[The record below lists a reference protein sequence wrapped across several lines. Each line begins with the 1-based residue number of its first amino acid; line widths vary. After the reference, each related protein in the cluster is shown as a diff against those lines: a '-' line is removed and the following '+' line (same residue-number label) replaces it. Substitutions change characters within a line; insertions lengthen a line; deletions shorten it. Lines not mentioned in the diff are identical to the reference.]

1 MKKISNLII
10 LLVALI
16 VFLNDSS
23 TYLIADHLDKYDGEI
38 NLKGTIIN
46 GTNPNIISEY
56 QISLMST
63 QNSSTELIEI
73 DSKTT
78 SSNFEFSKI
87 NIDESFT
94 YFLMITHQE
103 IPTIVFLEE
112 IDDQYEVDIV
122 VHDRAFTPEDISI
135 IDYSIMIPHLSPESD
150 VVSILGL
157 ISFENIGNKT
167 FYADLSDPNLS
178 GLNLLRFSLPE
189 NFENLSVDSDLPPGN
204 VMQIPTGFALSNP
217 VPPGQHQVLY
227 SYSMPRNT
235 TSINYTIRLP
245 FGAKKFKLLAPEKT
259 DINKN
264 EILTNELTEVDE
276 KIYEVLSGNNI
287 KNGEIINIQI
297 NKIATPTFYDKFL
310 SFTKKNS
317 ISVLIGTSSATIL
330 LILIF
335 LSIYRNTQRNYK
347 HEYEENEE
355 NELIEK
361 ILKLD
366 ERFKNKQIEQEEY
379 IILRNSYKKRIKGKI

>member
-46 GTNPNIISEY
+46 GTNPNIIYEY

-347 HEYEENEE
+347 HEDEE

>member
-46 GTNPNIISEY
+46 GTNPNIISKY

-347 HEYEENEE
+347 HEDEE

>member
-217 VPPGQHQVLY
+217 VPPGQHQILY

-347 HEYEENEE
+347 HEDEE

>member
-16 VFLNDSS
+16 VVLNDSS

-217 VPPGQHQVLY
+217 VPPGQHQILY

-347 HEYEENEE
+347 HEDEE

>member
-1 MKKISNLII
+1 MKKANSLII
-10 LLVALI
+10 LLLSLTI
-16 VFLNDSS
+16 FINNSS
-23 TYLIADHLDKYDGEI
+23 TYIIADHLDIYDGEI
-38 NLKGTIIN
+38 NLRGTIIN
-46 GTNPNIISEY
+46 GTDPDIIYEY
-56 QISLMST
+56 EIILMST

-73 DSKTT
+73 DSKIT
-78 SSNFEFSKI
+78 SSDFEFSKI

-112 IDDQYEVDIV
+112 IDDQYKVDIV
-122 VHDRAFTPEDISI
+122 VYDRVLTPKDISI

-217 VPPGQHQVLY
+217 VPPGQHQILY

-235 TSINYTIRLP
+235 SSINYTIRLP

-276 KIYEVLSGNNI
+276 KIYEVLSGNNL
-287 KNGEIINIQI
+287 KNGDVINIQI
-297 NKIATPTFYDKFL
+297 NKIATPSFYDKFL
-310 SFTKKNS
+310 SFVNKNS
-317 ISVLIGTSSATIL
+317 LSVVIGTSSATIL

-335 LSIYRNTQRNYK
+335 LSIYRNAEVNNK
-347 HEYEENEE
+347 DKGEED
-355 NELIEK
+355 ELIEK

-366 ERFKNKQIEQEEY
+366 KRFKNKQIEEEEY

>member
-46 GTNPNIISEY
+46 GTNPNIIYEY

-217 VPPGQHQVLY
+217 VPPGQHQILY

-264 EILTNELTEVDE
+264 EFLTIELTEVDE
-276 KIYEVLSGNNI
+276 KIYTMLS
-287 KNGEIINIQI
+287 K
-297 NKIATPTFYDKFL
+297 
-310 SFTKKNS
+310 
-317 ISVLIGTSSATIL
+317 
-330 LILIF
+330 
-335 LSIYRNTQRNYK
+335 
-347 HEYEENEE
+347 
-355 NELIEK
+355 
-361 ILKLD
+361 
-366 ERFKNKQIEQEEY
+366 
-379 IILRNSYKKRIKGKI
+379 

>member
-46 GTNPNIISEY
+46 GTNPNIIYEY

-157 ISFENIGNKT
+157 ISFENI
-167 FYADLSDPNLS
+167 
-178 GLNLLRFSLPE
+178 
-189 NFENLSVDSDLPPGN
+189 
-204 VMQIPTGFALSNP
+204 
-217 VPPGQHQVLY
+217 
-227 SYSMPRNT
+227 
-235 TSINYTIRLP
+235 
-245 FGAKKFKLLAPEKT
+245 
-259 DINKN
+259 
-264 EILTNELTEVDE
+264 
-276 KIYEVLSGNNI
+276 
-287 KNGEIINIQI
+287 
-297 NKIATPTFYDKFL
+297 
-310 SFTKKNS
+310 
-317 ISVLIGTSSATIL
+317 
-330 LILIF
+330 
-335 LSIYRNTQRNYK
+335 
-347 HEYEENEE
+347 
-355 NELIEK
+355 
-361 ILKLD
+361 
-366 ERFKNKQIEQEEY
+366 
-379 IILRNSYKKRIKGKI
+379 

>member
-1 MKKISNLII
+1 
-10 LLVALI
+10 
-16 VFLNDSS
+16 
-23 TYLIADHLDKYDGEI
+23 
-38 NLKGTIIN
+38 
-46 GTNPNIISEY
+46 
-56 QISLMST
+56 MST

>member
-46 GTNPNIISEY
+46 GTNPNIIYEY

-217 VPPGQHQVLY
+217 VPPGQHQILY

-347 HEYEENEE
+347 HEDEE

>member
-46 GTNPNIISEY
+46 GTIPNIIYEY

-217 VPPGQHQVLY
+217 VPPGQHQILY

-347 HEYEENEE
+347 HEDEE

>member
-1 MKKISNLII
+1 MKKANSLII
-10 LLVALI
+10 LLLSLTI
-16 VFLNDSS
+16 FINNSS
-23 TYLIADHLDKYDGEI
+23 TYIIADHLDIYDGEI
-38 NLKGTIIN
+38 NLRGTIIN
-46 GTNPNIISEY
+46 GTDPDIIYEY
-56 QISLMST
+56 EIILMST

-73 DSKTT
+73 DSKIT
-78 SSNFEFSKI
+78 SSDFEFSKI

-112 IDDQYEVDIV
+112 IDDQYKVDIV
-122 VHDRAFTPEDISI
+122 VYDRVLTPKDISI

-217 VPPGQHQVLY
+217 VPPGQHQILY

-235 TSINYTIRLP
+235 SSINYTIRLP
-245 FGAKKFKLLAPEKT
+245 FGAKKFKLSAPEKT

-276 KIYEVLSGNNI
+276 KIYEVLSGNNL
-287 KNGEIINIQI
+287 KNGDVINIQI
-297 NKIATPTFYDKFL
+297 NKIATPSFYDKFL
-310 SFTKKNS
+310 SFVNKNS
-317 ISVLIGTSSATIL
+317 LSVVIGTSSATIL

-335 LSIYRNTQRNYK
+335 LSIYRNAEVNNK
-347 HEYEENEE
+347 DKGEED
-355 NELIEK
+355 ELIEK

-366 ERFKNKQIEQEEY
+366 KRFKNKQIEEEEY

>member
-46 GTNPNIISEY
+46 GTNPNIIYEY
-56 QISLMST
+56 QVSLMST

-217 VPPGQHQVLY
+217 VPPGQHQILY

-347 HEYEENEE
+347 HEDEE

>member
-1 MKKISNLII
+1 MKKISDLII
-10 LLVALI
+10 LLVVLI
-16 VFLNDSS
+16 IFLNDSS

-217 VPPGQHQVLY
+217 VPPGQHQILY

-347 HEYEENEE
+347 HEDEE

>member
-46 GTNPNIISEY
+46 GTNPNIIYEY

-189 NFENLSVDSDLPPGN
+189 NYENLSVDSDLPPGN

-217 VPPGQHQVLY
+217 VPPGQHQILY

-347 HEYEENEE
+347 HEDEE

>member
-46 GTNPNIISEY
+46 GTNPNIIYEY

-135 IDYSIMIPHLSPESD
+135 IDYSIMIPLLSPESD

-217 VPPGQHQVLY
+217 VPPGQHQILY

-347 HEYEENEE
+347 HEDEE